1 MKKKKV
7 ILLGGLV
14 LILALSIYVIALAD
28 LDVGNNLNMW
38 PDDPEGIRYKIH
50 KLGDPLGPQDAA
62 TWGYV
67 KDAVGGLD
75 PGSTGKVGIWRQ
87 TGDPYDIYL
96 GSTVG
101 LNVLSGNVGIGTNDP
116 SAQLHIYNASGSA
129 DIRLQSSST
138 FDNSWSIYSTTTE
151 MNDNLAF
158 YSHNSAWDSERNANI
173 ITFAHSGG
181 VGIGTTSPRQHLSIG
196 NYLDIYDGAKDD
208 DLEYSS
214 IRASIENLTINGSDI
229 HGGVYINHDRGR
241 GVKFFAHPDENTTI
255 EIANLNDAGDLRL
268 GGTLNVDSGFS
279 ATDKS
284 YVYGKLGVGKIL
296 NPTASLDVIAD
307 IGVSDIFKVSHLASV
322 DFVTEVLRP
331 SGDVDIS
338 DFTKTCDSPHPSCSF
353 HWQAVDEVS
362 SDGDTS
368 YIKGAVGEREAIKA
382 LFNIPSLT
390 GPVYS
395 VDYVKVIVVCKS
407 DQTTNPAFASP
418 VLRVG
423 GAGSIYTNDT
433 FTELDGNYQTITF
446 TTNQNPADDEAWE
459 NTDIDGL
466 QIGVQARGGV
476 EPTGQPQYPESFIAS
491 TQILMA
497 DGGYKSIEEIKAGDK
512 VVSYDLDNQLF
523 VDNEVISTTNGNKG
537 YLLINDKLGITLNQ
551 KVYVVDKGFIQ
562 AQEVSVGDYLL
573 NESKENVRVNSIKD
587 YSGEVDV
594 YDLVL
599 KSPHNFFAEGYLVH
613 NLIGVQSG
621 VMCTQVYAQVGYSK
635 TEPTTA
641 FVVDDQGYVG
651 IGTINPYAKLNVFDG
666 NVYLSDNESGTTSF
680 GTVDVSG
687 IGNKNI
693 NLEIVAAGTGYITI
707 LSNVGIGSSTA
718 DYQLDVAGTSRFTQ
732 SVIVAVPENSNH
744 AATKGYVD
752 TAVVPE
758 WSTSIQIGGTK
769 SDACDAE
776 TAGSLHYY
784 TASDVS
790 YFQVCIQNGA
800 SSYIWDTLKT
810 YDFGAE

>member
-1 MKKKKV
+1 MKKKKT

-14 LILALSIYVIALAD
+14 LVLGLGIYVMAQAALDVDND
-28 LDVGNNLNMW
+28 LDMNPHGTNREILHLKN
-38 PDDPEGIRYKIH
+38 PSADDS
-50 KLGDPLGPQDAA
+50 AT

-67 KDAVGGLD
+67 KEAVGGLN
-75 PGSTGKVGIWRQ
+75 PGTSGDVGVWRQ
-87 TGDPYDIYL
+87 SGDPYDIYL

-101 LNVLSGNVGIGTNDP
+101 GNPLSGNVGIGTNDP
-116 SAQLHIYNASGSA
+116 SAKLHIYDTSGSA
-129 DIRLQSSST
+129 GISIQSSST
-138 FDNSWSIYSTTTE
+138 SDNAWSIYSAV
-151 MNDNLAF
+151 NNNLAF
-158 YSHNSAWDSERNANI
+158 FSHYSTWDSFRNPNI
-173 ITFAHSGG
+173 ITFAHDGRI
-181 VGIGTTSPRQHLSIG
+181 GIGTTAPRQHLSIG
-196 NYLDIYDGAKDD
+196 NYLDIYDEATDD

-284 YVYGKLGVGKIL
+284 YVYGKLGVGEIL
-296 NPTASLDVIAD
+296 NPTASLDIIAETEGSNIFRVGYFD
-307 IGVSDIFKVSHLASV
+307 DGHFVSEILRPNGDV
-322 DFVTEVLRP
+322 VTEFTTVVP
-331 SGDVDIS
+331 SGN
-338 DFTKTCDSPHPSCSF
+338 HYA
-353 HWQAVDEVS
+353 AVDEVS

-368 YIKGAVGEREAIKA
+368 YIKGAVDAREAKTD
-382 LFNIPSLT
+382 LLNIPSLT

-395 VDYVKVIVVCKS
+395 VDYVKVIVLCKS
-407 DQTTNPAFASP
+407 DQASNPAFVSSA
-418 VLRVG
+418 LRVG

-433 FTELDGNYQTITF
+433 FTEVDENYQTITF
-446 TTNQNPADDEAWE
+446 TANQNPNGGDWTEQ
-459 NTDIDGL
+459 NIIDL

-476 EPTGQPQYPESFIAS
+476 EPPTGQPQYPESFIAS

-497 DGGYKSIEEIKAGDK
+497 DGSYKSIEEIKAGDK

-551 KVYVVDKGFIQ
+551 KVYIVDKGFIQ

-573 NESKENVRVNSIKD
+573 NESEENVRVNSIKD
-587 YSGEVDV
+587 YLEEVDV

-599 KSPHNFFAEGYLVH
+599 KSPHNFFADGYLVH
-613 NLIGVQSG
+613 NLIGVPSG
-621 VMCTQVYAQVGYSK
+621 VMCTQIYTQIGYAKS
-635 TEPTTA
+635 EPATA
-641 FVVDDQGYVG
+641 LVVDNQGYVG

-693 NLEIVAAGTGYITI
+693 NLEIVAAGTGYITT

-758 WSTSIQIGGTK
+758 WSTSIQIGGEPK
-769 SDACDAE
+769 EKCDAE
-776 TAGSLHYY
+776 TVGSLHYY
-784 TASDVS
+784 TASKVS

-810 YDFGAE
+810 YGFGAE